1 MNIGRNDPC
10 PCGSGKKFKNCCI
23 NTFDAIPFSSTS
35 EPRKTQWFY
44 EDVSKMND
52 EAIIGM
58 LSEMGIRFE
67 KDAFLQDIEKH
78 YSAESIAEK
87 WVSSLGGRAEG
98 LADNLPSVAARVL
111 WERVAPE
118 HKASMEQIYGS
129 WILKGYELAEQD
141 KSVEACEL
149 FLKAWNAIKYRIR
162 SEDRST
168 SRLDQCYEGTFFASN
183 FLQDLEEE
191 LHNAGIKNP
200 AFFEKRIAFCREFC
214 EFFPDED
221 TLTFHNMRR
230 AIADSYAS
238 LRQYDR
244 AKEEL
249 DLLIVDFPENP
260 WSYIQYG
267 DIYQFEP
274 AVKDRA
280 KALEF
285 YNQALRFAVESYD
298 IAAIEERIHDDP

>member
-23 NTFDAIPFSSTS
+23 NTYDIVPFSSGS
-35 EPRKTQWFY
+35 DSRKTPWFY
-44 EDVSKMND
+44 DEVSRMSD
-52 EAIIGM
+52 EVIINK
-58 LSEMGIRFE
+58 LSETGIHFD
-67 KDAFLQDIEKH
+67 KDEFLRDIDKNNT
-78 YSAESIAEK
+78 AESIGEK
-87 WVSSLGGRAEG
+87 WLTSSGVRATA
-98 LADNLPSVAARVL
+98 LDDNFPSVAAWVL

-129 WILKGYELAEQD
+129 WILKGYDLAEQD
-141 KSVEACEL
+141 KSVEACAL
-149 FLKAWNAIKYRIR
+149 FLKAWEAIKYRIR
-162 SEDRST
+162 PEDRST
-168 SRLDQCYEGTFFASN
+168 ARLDQCYSGTFFASN

-191 LHNAGIKNP
+191 LHNAGLEKA

-214 EFFPDED
+214 GFFPDED
-221 TLTFHNMRR
+221 PLTFHNMRR
-230 AIADSYAS
+230 AIADSYVS

-249 DLLIVDFPENP
+249 ERLITDFPENP

-267 DIYQFEP
+267 DLYQFEP

-285 YNQALRFAVESYD
+285 YNQALQFAVESYD